1 MVRDRPGASSA
12 PGWHAAEPS
21 PGMRAG
27 VLPCQSVHPRNWPRC
42 PAGPKTVCKGCTVG
56 PDASDEVGPQDD
68 LKTAREA
75 CQLAWHAP
83 GVFSCCASIQLVWV
97 RPTRAETQ
105 QKRGASARKL
115 TGVHL
120 QDNAKIG
127 KFSP

>member
-1 MVRDRPGASSA
+1 MALACEREAWGCLRGTSSA

-27 VLPCQSVHPRNWPRC
+27 VLPCQLPKPRC

-75 CQLAWHAP
+75 CQLA
-83 GVFSCCASIQLVWV
+83 QN
-97 RPTRAETQ
+97 TE
-105 QKRGASARKL
+105 
-115 TGVHL
+115 
-120 QDNAKIG
+120 
-127 KFSP
+127 